1 MRVHA
6 VPATITV
13 APDAQLADVVFA
25 DDRVDGDLV
34 LQRPYAAAL
43 IPLDAEALAPWKRA
57 AGRPEQAGP
66 AELRDDPELLVRLQT
81 AVDEANKTVS
91 RAESIRRF
99 RVLPVDLT
107 EQNGYL
113 TPTLKIKR
121 ALIHQDFAAEIEE
134 LYR

>member
-43 IPLDAEALAPWKRA
+43 IPLDAEALRHGSGPRQAR
-57 AGRPEQAGP
+57 AGRPGRASRRPGTAGP
-66 AELRDDPELLVRLQT
+66 AADGRGRGQQDREPSRVDPQVPGPSGRP
-81 AVDEANKTVS
+81 D
-91 RAESIRRF
+91 RAERIPDPNPEDQAC
-99 RVLPVDLT
+99 L
-107 EQNGYL
+107 
-113 TPTLKIKR
+113 
-121 ALIHQDFAAEIEE
+121 
-134 LYR
+134 

>member
-57 AGRPEQAGP
+57 AAGP
-66 AELRDDPELLVRLQT
+66 
-81 AVDEANKTVS
+81 S
-91 RAESIRRF
+91 RPARPSFATTRNCWSGCRRPWT
-99 RVLPVDLT
+99 R
-107 EQNGYL
+107 
-113 TPTLKIKR
+113 PTR
-121 ALIHQDFAAEIEE
+121 P
-134 LYR
+134 